1 MPSFHVG
8 SVQRYT
14 IQSSPPGTYSTC
26 IVAPDF
32 LTAKFRDK
40 YIRKVCFMLFDNKYG
55 IFNWFWR
62 NLVENMLC
70 ENVQTEQKCQM
81 PL

>member
-14 IQSSPPGTYSTC
+14 IYSYPRPEHS
-26 IVAPDF
+26 IVARDF

-55 IFNWFWR
+55 TFN
-62 NLVENMLC
+62 
-70 ENVQTEQKCQM
+70 
-81 PL
+81 

>member
-1 MPSFHVG
+1 MPRFHVGTG

-14 IQSSPPGTYSTC
+14 IYSYPRPEHS
-26 IVAPDF
+26 IVARDF

-55 IFNWFWR
+55 IFN
-62 NLVENMLC
+62 
-70 ENVQTEQKCQM
+70 
-81 PL
+81 